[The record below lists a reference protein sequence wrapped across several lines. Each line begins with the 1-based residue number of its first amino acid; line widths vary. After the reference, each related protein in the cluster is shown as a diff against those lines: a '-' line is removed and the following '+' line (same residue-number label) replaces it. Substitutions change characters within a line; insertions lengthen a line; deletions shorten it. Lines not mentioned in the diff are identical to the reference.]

1 MQYQR
6 QLKLQSLL
14 QENSFFLF
22 GPRATGKSFLIKKT
36 LSHAQIFNLL
46 DDDTFDSLMRRPK
59 SLSEQIKDF
68 KKIIVIDEIQ
78 KLPKLLDEVHRL
90 IEDYGAKFLLT
101 GSSARKLRHGGANLL
116 AGRAWEAHLFPL
128 VYPEIPDFDLVSYI
142 NYGGLPRVV
151 QSVNPKEELKA
162 YVKIYLNEEI
172 KAEAWV
178 RSYEKFVRF
187 LETMALSNGKELNYQ
202 TISSDAGVPARTLEG
217 YIEVLRDTLI
227 GNELLPFTKT
237 KKRKAVTRSKFYF
250 FDLGVVNSLKGIGP
264 LTPKNTDF
272 GDAFE
277 HFILNEIRAY
287 NNYSRKDEGLYYWR
301 TREVEVDFIVGNK
314 AAIEIKSSER
324 IKDSYFS
331 GLKKLKEEQLIS
343 NYYLVSLSHEEG
355 KHDGINFLFYETFL
369 KKLWSG
375 EIF

>member
-1 MQYQR
+1 
-6 QLKLQSLL
+6 
-14 QENSFFLF
+14 
-22 GPRATGKSFLIKKT
+22 
-36 LSHAQIFNLL
+36 
-46 DDDTFDSLMRRPK
+46 MRRPK
-59 SLSEQIKDF
+59 GLSEQIADY

-90 IEDYGAKFLLT
+90 IEEQGARFLLT

-116 AGRAWEAHLFPL
+116 AGRAWEAHLYPL
-128 VYPEIPDFDLVSYI
+128 VYPEIPHFDLISYV

-151 QSVNPKEELKA
+151 QSADPREELKA
-162 YVKIYLNEEI
+162 YVRVYLNEEI

-202 TISSDAGVPARTLEG
+202 AIASDAGVPPRTLEG
-217 YIEVLRDTLI
+217 YIEVLKDTLI

-250 FDLGVVNSLKGIGP
+250 FDLGVVNFLKGIGP
-264 LTPKNTDF
+264 LTPKNADF

-287 NNYSRKDEGLYYWR
+287 NSYSRKDEALYYWR
-301 TREVEVDFIVGNK
+301 TKELEVDFIVANK
-314 AAIEIKSSER
+314 VAIEVKSAER
-324 IKDSYFS
+324 ITDSFFV
-331 GLKKLKEEQLIS
+331 GLKKLREEQLIS
-343 NYYLVSLSHEEG
+343 GYWLVSRCRDEG
-355 KHDGINFLFYETFL
+355 NHDGIRYIHFETFL
-369 KKLWSG
+369 KLLWQG
-375 EIF
+375 DVF